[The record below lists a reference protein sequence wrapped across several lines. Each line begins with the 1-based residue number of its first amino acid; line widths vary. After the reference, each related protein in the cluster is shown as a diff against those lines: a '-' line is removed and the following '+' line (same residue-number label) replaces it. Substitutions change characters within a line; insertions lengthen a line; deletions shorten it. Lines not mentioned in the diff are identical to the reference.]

1 MAIPLNDSVRIQGNK
16 PADDKYLKNGSRYAN
31 EAEVKSS
38 IIPTDRVIGQLV
50 VVTKNGKS
58 ELQWFKDGVEDADL
72 VPFGK
77 QFISVREITADG
89 AISLENNCNVN
100 VAYYGGNTLRNATL
114 PPPTAHAGKELIAY
128 NQGTAILRIHSHD
141 SSPTIVDVNK
151 QDSVPFVAIRAGG
164 YGRLISTGTKWVF
177 FAVNDFSTIAE
188 EGKTVVLTVLPD
200 GSPQAE
206 EIMELWVYDD
216 TLTGYDLAGLQAAYP
231 TSAGYM
237 QGFEVRCRLMTP
249 PTTYRKESEN
259 DSRWIKIEGSNV
271 T

>member
-89 AISLENNCNVN
+89 ALSLENNCNVN
-100 VAYYGGNTLRNATL
+100 VYYYEGGLAKTIVL
-114 PPPTAHAGKELIAY
+114 PDVADYEGKEIVVINRGSGNVICNSAS
-128 NQGTAILRIHSHD
+128 GGDILNTNKLD
-141 SSPTIVDVNK
+141 LVPTTTVAPNNVGKFISDGKCWIYFTVN
-151 QDSVPFVAIRAGG
+151 
-164 YGRLISTGTKWVF
+164 
-177 FAVNDFSTIAE
+177 NFSTIAE

-200 GSPQAE
+200 GSPQGE
-206 EIMELWVYDD
+206 EIQELWVYDD
-216 TLTGYDLAGLQAAYP
+216 TITGYDLAGLQAAYP
-231 TSAGYM
+231 TSGGYM

-259 DSRWIKIEGSNV
+259 DSQWIKIEWENV